1 MTRIRHALGAAAV
14 AGALLAPGVAPAA
27 GEVVLN
33 PFGNLTM
40 NVLSEPSGATPGRA
54 RLSIVTANG
63 AVTSDGSKT
72 AYFGLRIMGQED
84 MQMTGFHLTGT
95 GNCIVSDFAGTN
107 TQGYQ
112 LADVFGAGADPVGTP
127 NSHMRMVGGFLRKSC
142 GSLVIDIE
150 FNARPLVAF
159 YGAFFGLTPA
169 PWHQNYDEAPFD
181 VFPTG
186 GDERYQQWWNLWGT
200 FDTLGYSNA
209 CTSVQGTGQAS
220 CG

>member
-1 MTRIRHALGAAAV
+1 MRSRLTVLAGLLGLMV
-14 AGALLAPGVAPAA
+14 LAPGTAPAA

-40 NVLSEPSGATPGRA
+40 NVLAEPSGATPGRA
-54 RLSIVTANG
+54 RLTVVTANG
-63 AVTSDGSKT
+63 AVTSDPSKT

-84 MQMTGFHLTGT
+84 MQMTGFNLTGT

-107 TQGYQ
+107 TANGWQ
-112 LADVFGAGADPVGTP
+112 LGDVFGAGAAPVGSA
-127 NSHMRMVGGFLRKSC
+127 NSHMRMVGGFLRRAC
-142 GSLVIDIE
+142 GSLQIDIE
-150 FNARPLVAF
+150 FTARPLVAF

-169 PWHQNYDEAPFD
+169 PWHQNYDTPPFD
-181 VFPTG
+181 VLPTG
-186 GDERYQQWWNLWGT
+186 GDARYQQWWNLWGT

-209 CTSVQGTGQAS
+209 CTSVSGTTAT